1 LLFIDGVDQPF
12 NTLVKA
18 FLAEGGAGL
27 NVPCAIRN
35 VHKLEVLH
43 NSVGGKS
50 KLKVLLVGEDK
61 EGHFL
66 EVWLLEQGH
75 KFLRALFE
83 THVVSRV
90 DHVDEAISVLVV
102 VFPVGSDLALT
113 SNVPHVQL
121 EAFLRLSP
129 KKAVR
134 FCIPSTISTYQRLN
148 VESLR
153 GHDLIDVFLA
163 HRLQDGRLSRVVQA
177 EHQNPGL
184 LVTFLQAA
192 KQIQK
197 SH

>member
-1 LLFIDGVDQPF
+1 MLFIDGVDQPF

-121 EAFLRLSP
+121 EAFLRLSTT
-129 KKAVR
+129 R
-134 FCIPSTISTYQRLN
+134 RL
-148 VESLR
+148 
-153 GHDLIDVFLA
+153 G
-163 HRLQDGRLSRVVQA
+163 
-177 EHQNPGL
+177 
-184 LVTFLQAA
+184 
-192 KQIQK
+192 
-197 SH
+197 